1 MATNDSLAQKVEQF
15 KQDVDIV
22 HLVTH
27 GDETTTVQT
36 ENGPI
41 SSLAKLIHDA
51 GLTLDDFKF
60 SLVTSTPLVIQ
71 DGMFRLQSPAFGNV
85 VWNMAMV
92 FLDLVEEDFFPDG
105 TLKCDREY
113 DIEEHIGITVSADTM
128 TVNIAGDVDYLN
140 GKHAQV
146 TYLTCLK

>member
-1 MATNDSLAQKVEQF
+1 MSTSDSLAQKVDEF
-15 KQDVDIV
+15 KHDVDIV
-22 HLVTH
+22 HLITH
-27 GDETTTVQT
+27 GDETTVVQT

-51 GLTLDDFKF
+51 GLTLSDFKF
-60 SLVTSTPLVIQ
+60 SLVTSVPLVIQ
-71 DGMFRLQSPAFGNV
+71 DGMFTLKTPAVGGV
-85 VWNMAMV
+85 VWNMALV
-92 FLDLVEEDFFPDG
+92 FLDLEESDFLPDG
-105 TLKCDREY
+105 TLKYSREY
-113 DIEEHIGITVSADTM
+113 EIEEHIGITVSTDTM

>member
-1 MATNDSLAQKVEQF
+1 MSNTNSLAEKVEQF
-15 KQDVDIV
+15 KHDVDIV

-27 GDETTTVQT
+27 GDKTTTVQT

-60 SLVTSTPLVIQ
+60 SLITSPPLVIQ
-71 DGMFRLQSPAFGNV
+71 DGMFTLPTPAVGGV

-92 FLDLVEEDFFPDG
+92 FLDLEEADFYPDG
-105 TLKCDREY
+105 TLKCTREY
-113 DIEEHIGITVSADTM
+113 DIEEHIGVTISADTM
-128 TVNIAGDVDYLN
+128 TANIAGDVGYLN